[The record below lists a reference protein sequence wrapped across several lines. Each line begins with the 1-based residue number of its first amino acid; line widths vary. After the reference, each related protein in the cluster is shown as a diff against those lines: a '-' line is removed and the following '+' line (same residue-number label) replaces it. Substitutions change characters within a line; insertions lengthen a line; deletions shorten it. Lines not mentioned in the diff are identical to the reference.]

1 MSENNQYPFKVPRT
15 LEIGGQTIT
24 IKVVDRCSNCDGEVD
39 GQATYSEGLIE
50 IKYDPSF
57 AADYVQYSQPMS
69 FKCFGA

>member
-24 IKVVDRCSNCDGEVD
+24 VKVVDICSNCDGKVD
-39 GQATYSEGLIE
+39 GQAIYSKGLIE
-50 IKYDPSF
+50 IKHDP
-57 AADYVQYSQPMS
+57 S